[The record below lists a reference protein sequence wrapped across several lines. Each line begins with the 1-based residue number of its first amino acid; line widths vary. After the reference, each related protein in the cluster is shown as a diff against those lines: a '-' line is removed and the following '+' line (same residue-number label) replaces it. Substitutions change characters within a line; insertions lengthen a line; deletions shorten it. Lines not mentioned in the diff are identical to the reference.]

1 MNGKI
6 YDNGYQLLGQKEDLI
21 KFFEKELKKR
31 TEEIDVNFCNDILA
45 DLKELNNK
53 SIVYVNYDFGMGYM
67 LEYWDEKD
75 QLKLN

>member
-21 KFFEKELKKR
+21 KFFEKELQKR
-31 TEEIDVNFCNDILA
+31 TEEIDVDFCDDILA

-53 SIVYVNYDFGMGYM
+53 SIVFVNYDFGMGYM
-67 LEYWDEKD
+67 LEHWDEKD
-75 QLKLN
+75 QLKEE